1 MPLFIFFIYGWKKKK
16 RKANNGADT
25 IEGTDF
31 GGVGFKNKKKEKDK
45 KRLKIETYGL

>member
-1 MPLFIFFIYGWKKKK
+1 MAGKKK

-31 GGVGFKNKKKEKDK
+31 GGVGFKKQKKKEKDK